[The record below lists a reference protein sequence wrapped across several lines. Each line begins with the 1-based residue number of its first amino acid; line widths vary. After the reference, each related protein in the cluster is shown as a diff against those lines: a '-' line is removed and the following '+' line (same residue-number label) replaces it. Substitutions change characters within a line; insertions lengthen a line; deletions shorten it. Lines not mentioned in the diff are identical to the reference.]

1 MQLSNKV
8 VLITGASSGIGYS
21 LSKLL
26 FKEGASVILIARRKE
41 LLLELKSFATDQ
53 NKVEVIESDVANTEE
68 VKKVFEKTI
77 EKFGRID
84 VAILNAGV
92 SGRSPISDFK
102 TSLAKKIF
110 DVNVFGIINF
120 LELLIPYFIEKRNGM
135 IVGVS
140 SLADARGYA
149 QSGFYCSS
157 KSAAT
162 KLLESV
168 RVELKPHNI
177 KVLTVK
183 PGFVKT
189 PMTDKNEF
197 HMPFLMDVDKAAK
210 IILKGIKKEKR
221 IIQFPFPIVISSR
234 LIRILPNFLFD
245 WLSTRQLPQRSDR

>member
-1 MQLSNKV
+1 MQLSDKV

-26 FKEGASVILIARRKE
+26 FFEGSSVVLIARRKE
-41 LLLELKSFATDQ
+41 LLLELKSFASDQ
-53 NKVEVIESDVANTEE
+53 NKVEVIECDVANPTE
-68 VKKVFEKTI
+68 VKTAFDETI

-84 VAILNAGV
+84 ISILNAGV
-92 SGRSPISDFK
+92 SRRTPITNFQSDQ
-102 TSLAKKIF
+102 ARKIF

-120 LELLIPYFIEKRNGM
+120 LELLIPYFVEKRNGM

-140 SLADARGYA
+140 SLADARGFA

-162 KLLESV
+162 ILLESV
-168 RVELKPHNI
+168 RVELKPYDIN
-177 KVLTVK
+177 VLTVK
-183 PGFVKT
+183 PGFIRT

-197 HMPFLMDVDKAAK
+197 YMPFMMNADKAAK
-210 IILKGIKKEKR
+210 IILKGIKKKKR

-234 LIRILPNFLFD
+234 ILKIIPNFVFD
-245 WLSTRQLPQRSDR
+245 WLSSQQLPGRSDR

>member
-1 MQLSNKV
+1 
-8 VLITGASSGIGYS
+8 
-21 LSKLL
+21 
-26 FKEGASVILIARRKE
+26 
-41 LLLELKSFATDQ
+41 
-53 NKVEVIESDVANTEE
+53 
-68 VKKVFEKTI
+68 
-77 EKFGRID
+77 
-84 VAILNAGV
+84 
-92 SGRSPISDFK
+92 
-102 TSLAKKIF
+102 
-110 DVNVFGIINF
+110 
-120 LELLIPYFIEKRNGM
+120 M